1 LLTSQFEII
10 VALIGVTE
18 ETANTIEVKNQER
31 KVFLR
36 AKKFVFHWCSI
47 VPFFYL
53 KYNKKVEKKTSN
65 VS

>member
-36 AKKFVFHWCSI
+36 AKKL
-47 VPFFYL
+47 FFIDA
-53 KYNKKVEKKTSN
+53 V
-65 VS
+65 